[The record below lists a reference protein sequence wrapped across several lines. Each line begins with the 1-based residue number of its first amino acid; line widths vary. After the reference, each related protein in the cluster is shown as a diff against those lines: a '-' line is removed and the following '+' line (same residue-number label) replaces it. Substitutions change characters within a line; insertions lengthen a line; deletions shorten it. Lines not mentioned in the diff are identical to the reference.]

1 MTFFGI
7 LNSPIAIIFTALSI
21 LQFVA
26 AVRLGGEIRQRWAE
40 YQREPMRPWQK
51 QTLDRA
57 AFLLGIPLG
66 VLIHEL
72 GHAIT
77 VLAFDG
83 TIVDVGY
90 AFYWGYVGW
99 QGSVTVAQR
108 WLIAMAGTIGS
119 LVYGIG
125 VWLILRRARSTTWRY
140 FGLRVF
146 RVHVFYSLIYYPIFT
161 LITRIGDWDVI
172 YDFGV
177 TPQLSTVTLI
187 VHAAVL
193 GLFYWVDRRDSFEMP
208 AFDGQVD
215 QEQFQALQARA
226 AANPQDAEARLK
238 LADAYRRSGMTN
250 LAKQEL
256 GTLLRYN
263 PNSAEAYVQLAAIR
277 AEGKRQVPKRAR
289 DDAEKALALGLSNP
303 QGQAFANMLVGQ
315 YSIGVG
321 RVDKAINHYSQGIEA
336 ARQGGNANTVGRL
349 YYLRAIAY
357 RRKGQKAA
365 ALADI
370 QEAIARAQ
378 HAGQGQLLSHY
389 EAELADLQRERY
401 QN

>member
-7 LNSPIAIIFTALSI
+7 LNSPIAIIFTVLSM

-26 AVRLGGEIRQRWAE
+26 AVRLGGDIRQRWAE

-51 QTLDRA
+51 QMLDRA

-66 VLIHEL
+66 VFVHEL
-72 GHAIT
+72 GHAVT
-77 VLAFDG
+77 VLLFG
-83 TIVDVGY
+83 GEIVDVGY

-99 QGSVTVAQR
+99 QGSVTPWQR
-108 WLIAMAGTIGS
+108 WLIALAGTIGS

-125 VWLILRRARSTTWRY
+125 VWLILRRARSTSWRY

-146 RVHVFYSLIYYPIFT
+146 RVHVFYSLVYYPIFT

-177 TPQLSTVTLI
+177 TPQLSTMTLI

-193 GLFYWVDRRDSFEMP
+193 GLFYLVDRRDMFDMP
-208 AFDGQVD
+208 AFDGQAD
-215 QEQFQALQARA
+215 AEQFQALQARA

-256 GTLLRYN
+256 ATLLRYN

-277 AEGKRQVPKRAR
+277 ADGKRQVPKQAR
-289 DDAEKALALGLSNP
+289 DDAEKALRLGLSSP
-303 QGQAFANMLVGQ
+303 QGLAFANMLVGR
-315 YSIGVG
+315 YSIGVDQ
-321 RVDKAINHYSQGIEA
+321 VDKAIEHYSQGIEA
-336 ARQGGNANTVGRL
+336 ARQGGNTNTTGRL
-349 YYLRAIAY
+349 YYLRAVAY
-357 RRKGQKAA
+357 RRKGQYAA
-365 ALADI
+365 AEADI
-370 QEAIARAQ
+370 QEAIVRAQ
-378 HAGQGQLLSHY
+378 HANQGQLLNHY
-389 EAELADLQRERY
+389 EAELAVIQSERR
-401 QN
+401 